1 MCKYMR
7 KKGGCFYGW
16 DRYVLD
22 LIIIIGLKVSWEK
35 MGVFFWG
42 GEEGLG
48 LGCSQVIYRERK
60 RERI

>member
-42 GEEGLG
+42 GRGRR
-48 LGCSQVIYRERK
+48 V
-60 RERI
+60 